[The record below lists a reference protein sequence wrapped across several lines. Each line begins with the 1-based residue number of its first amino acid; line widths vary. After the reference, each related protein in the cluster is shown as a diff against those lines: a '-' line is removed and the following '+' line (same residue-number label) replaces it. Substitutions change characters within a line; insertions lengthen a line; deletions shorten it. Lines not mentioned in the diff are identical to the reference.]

1 MILDNI
7 NDLVIPD
14 QKSIIVLGTYRSGT
28 TALCDHLSKKYNL
41 KNYDEVFHD
50 LAPEQTDKFIENI
63 ADGNNKYVI
72 KIMPTQINDSNRQLI
87 SQLIDECFVIKC
99 YRKNVLNQIRSMYI
113 CHQTKK
119 WHYRKDSDRESF
131 SVPISNYD
139 LISDSIYI
147 LEVNRMLES
156 LPYRVDAEIT
166 YEDLTNLNTKFDLY
180 QRPKNDDEL
189 ISALLKIKKFTG
201 IDI

>member
-113 CHQTKK
+113 CHMTNV
-119 WHYRKDSDRESF
+119 WHYRDTSKRENF
-131 SVPISNYD
+131 NITVD
-139 LISDSIYI
+139 DHE
-147 LEVNRMLES
+147 LEMLARYVVDVNRMLENLS
-156 LPYRVDAEIT
+156 YRIDAEIT
-166 YEDLTNLNTKFDLY
+166 YEKLNNLTTEFKLY
-180 QRPKNDDEL
+180 QRPNNDAEL
-189 ISALLKIKKFTG
+189 IASLHKVKQIQG
-201 IDI
+201 W